1 LINSYLGLSSK
12 YKIYNKKDKI
22 RGRVDKRISNRQSP
36 DSKSGDKQIW
46 VKKKLNNWPR
56 EKEMERIAINLPRFL
71 LGVNSVN
78 IVQAKGAKKPIR
90 KDDIYII

>member
-1 LINSYLGLSSK
+1 M
-12 YKIYNKKDKI
+12 
-22 RGRVDKRISNRQSP
+22 DKRISNRQSP

-46 VKKKLNNWPR
+46 VRKTLNNWPR
-56 EKEMERIAINLPRFL
+56 EKETDRIAISLPRFL

-90 KDDIYII
+90 NDDIYFIQLKRH